1 MSATD
6 LITVYVKNLAGDL
19 FPLEVEPTLPLHE
32 IANELTLSDP
42 EAYPIGRV
50 QLLRLPQSDEEGDEK
65 EFQPPLSPEEVL
77 AVVIMD
83 SARLEHGVFPQGGQT
98 YTRIALPFR
107 GKPLYLYLVPYGSG
121 FRERTWM
128 FGTSLSAEVTKPS
141 ETIQG
146 KHHFLYQTMTTVVPD
161 VTPGEMSV
169 LYEMVIPYCDEL
181 EKGDDYT
188 YHHLFDPKE
197 PVECGCGSIVKRSGL
212 TAHTKTKKHT
222 LFVQQQYNT
231 QDQ

>member
-32 IANELTLSDP
+32 IAHELTLSDP

-50 QLLRLPQSDEEGDEK
+50 QLLRLPQSDEDEEGDEK

-83 SARLEHGVFPQGGQT
+83 SARLEQGIWPQGGQT
-98 YTRIALPFR
+98 YTRLVIPFR
-107 GKPLYLYLVPYGSG
+107 GQPLYLYLTYHGNG

-128 FGTSLSAEVTKPS
+128 FGTSLSPAVTKPS
-141 ETIQG
+141 ETIRGQ
-146 KHHFLYQTMTTVVPD
+146 HHFLYQTMKTAVPD
-161 VTPGEMSV
+161 VTPAEMSA
-169 LYEMVIPYCDEL
+169 LYEVVIPYCNEL
-181 EKGDDYT
+181 EKGDEYA
-188 YHHLFDPKE
+188 YLHLFDPKE
-197 PVECGCGSIVKRSGL
+197 PVECGCGSVVKRSGL
-212 TAHTKTKKHT
+212 TAHTKTKKHM
-222 LFVQQQYNT
+222 LFVQQQ
-231 QDQ
+231 QE